1 MRLLEPPGVHRSR
14 SGTRL
19 LAEALGEAGI
29 HPGSSVLD
37 VGAGNGALAV
47 AAIHGGAARVT
58 AVDVSAR
65 AVVTTWLNALL
76 MPVRVRLGDAL
87 VLRYPER
94 FDLVLAN
101 PPYVPSAP
109 DRRHAR
115 VRDGGTG
122 GRLPVDR
129 ICDRAPELLA
139 PGGTL
144 LMVHSALADPD
155 ATLQRLHRADLKAAV
170 VDRWNHHSG
179 PVPRDRATAFQDSEL
194 ILPAQ
199 RQEEL
204 VVIRGDR
211 AG

>member
-14 SGTRL
+14 GGTRL
-19 LAEALGEAGI
+19 LAEALSEAGI
-29 HPGSSVLD
+29 HPGSNVLD
-37 VGAGNGALAV
+37 VGTGNGALAV
-47 AAIHGGAARVT
+47 AAVRGGAARVT

-76 MPVRVRLGDAL
+76 MPVRVRRGDAL

-101 PPYVPSAP
+101 PPYAPSAP
-109 DRRHAR
+109 
-115 VRDGGTG
+115 G
-122 GRLPVDR
+122 GRRARAWDDGPDGRVLADR
-129 ICDRAPELLA
+129 ICDRAPELLTR
-139 PGGTL
+139 GGTL

-170 VDRWNHHSG
+170 VDRWHQDFGPVLRDRAIAFEDSG
-179 PVPRDRATAFQDSEL
+179 PV
-194 ILPAQ
+194 LPLQ
-199 RQEEL
+199 RREEL

-211 AG
+211 TG